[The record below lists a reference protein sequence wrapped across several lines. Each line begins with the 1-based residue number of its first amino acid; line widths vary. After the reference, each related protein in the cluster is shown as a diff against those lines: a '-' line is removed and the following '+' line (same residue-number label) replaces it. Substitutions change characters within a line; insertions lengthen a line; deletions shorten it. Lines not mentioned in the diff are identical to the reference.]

1 MDLDS
6 SEDRF
11 EEIKAEFEAN
21 LESARTEEDVRFR
34 LINRIITEV
43 LGWDFKE
50 VQTEKPN
57 ESGFSDYLLQSDGRT
72 RAIIEVKRT
81 SHKLT
86 QSKAKSLSFLKV
98 GGSGLD
104 AARAG
109 MEQAASYCFQE
120 GVDFAIVSNGTT
132 WVLFR
137 ASRTDGKRPSD
148 GQAAVFNN
156 LDIISDNFQ
165 VFYELLGRE
174 HLVNRVYRAILD
186 EQEGFKLLPKE
197 ELHTPFGTSA
207 ASAGSKSDHARDLDE
222 VFDSFFSTISGDS
235 DKTLLMKCFVESKES
250 QHAEKVLARITNE
263 VLEQLKPME
272 SSTGGQ
278 LATELERAAAAQRG
292 EKILLIG
299 NKGSGKSTFIDRFFE
314 MTLDEG
320 MRRRCL
326 VLKLDLARYEA
337 DSSTLADWLDRNLQ
351 MQIDKQLYQDAPPSF
366 DELQGVFHST
376 YQRWSV
382 GPHKHLYE
390 TDSTAFKVKFGEYL
404 EDIIDKR
411 PHDYCVA
418 QLKNAISS
426 RHRLPCIIFDNTD
439 QFPSEVQQA
448 VFQYANALYEQT
460 KVCFLIVPITD
471 QTVWQLS
478 KSGPLQSYQAKS
490 FFLPVP
496 STREVLKKRIQFLAS
511 EVDESD
517 TQSGRYALPNGIQV
531 ALDDLRAFAGSL
543 EEVFLNNE
551 FVARRIGYLAN
562 FDIRRSLELSK
573 RLMTSPHIGIDDLIR
588 SFLSGGQLEVKKD
601 SLSIAL
607 ICGQNKMFR
616 QDQSDFVLD
625 LFEIDP
631 SLISSPLLRLRI
643 LTLLLDKQR
652 SVHDPLDSF
661 LTCGEIEQYFE
672 VIGVSAQITRTNLQ
686 TLLNSRLVEP
696 YNPTEG
702 QVVAGQSVSIS
713 TSGEMHVELALHD
726 NAYISQMALVT
737 PIRDHNTSSE
747 IRTISDQKLPDFRRS
762 NDIRTKFLDYCAK
775 QDAIFCKIPD
785 RNENYRNQR
794 SLLDELQV
802 RTTKTNV
809 SATVKWFNAR
819 EGYGFITLDK
829 QDLDAFLSL
838 TVVEQ
843 YGLGTVYDKQV
854 LKCTVAE
861 SARGWQV
868 TELTSVD
875 DVAVPNKAD
884 EPSKTLMMAKV
895 TFYNAAK
902 GFGFLKPED
911 GSRDILLPRRTLA
924 QLGLSDIDEGRTVL
938 VEAEMQFKGPV
949 AVALEMDT
957 Y

>member
-6 SEDRF
+6 SRDRF
-11 EEIKAEFEAN
+11 EEIKTEFETSS
-21 LESARTEEDVRFR
+21 ETARTEEDVRFR
-34 LINRIITEV
+34 LINRLVTEV
-43 LGWDFKE
+43 LGWDFNE
-50 VQTEKPN
+50 VQTEEPN

-72 RAIIEVKRT
+72 RAVIEVKRT
-81 SHKLT
+81 SHRMT

-109 MEQAASYCFQE
+109 LNQAASYCFQE
-120 GVDFAIVSNGTT
+120 GVDFAVVTNGTT
-132 WVLFR
+132 WILFR
-137 ASRTDGKRPSD
+137 ASRTDGKRPSE

-156 LDIISDNFQ
+156 LNVVLENFQ

-174 HLVNRVYRAILD
+174 HLTNRVYRAILD

-197 ELHTPFGTSA
+197 ELHFPYGASA
-207 ASAGSKSDHARDLDE
+207 ASAGSKSDHGRDLDD
-222 VFDSFFSTISGDS
+222 VFDSFFSTISGENDN
-235 DKTLLMKCFVESKES
+235 TLLMKCFVESKES

-263 VLEQLKPME
+263 VLEQLEPME
-272 SSTGGQ
+272 SSAGGQ
-278 LATELERAAAAQRG
+278 LASEIHRAAAAQRG

-314 MTLDEG
+314 MTLDES

-326 VLKLDLARYEA
+326 VLKLDLAGYEA
-337 DSSTLADWLDRNLQ
+337 GTSALADWLDRNLQ
-351 MQIDKQLYQDAPPSF
+351 AQIDKQLYNDKPPSF
-366 DELQGVFHST
+366 DELQGVFHSI

-390 TDSTAFKVKFGEYL
+390 TDLTAFKVKFGEHL

-411 PHDYCVA
+411 PHEYCVS
-418 QLKNAISS
+418 QLKNAIAS
-426 RHRLPCIIFDNTD
+426 RHRLPCIVFDNTD

-496 STREVLKKRIQFLAS
+496 STKDVLRKRIQFIAS
-511 EVDESD
+511 EVDETD
-517 TQSGRYALPNGIQV
+517 TQSGRYSLPNGIQV
-531 ALDDLRAFAGSL
+531 ALDDLRAFAGTL

-588 SFLSGGQLEVKKD
+588 TFLSGGNLDVKSD
-601 SLSIAL
+601 ALSTAL

-616 QDQSDFVLD
+616 LDQSDFVLD
-625 LFEIDP
+625 LFEIDS

-643 LTLLLDKQR
+643 LILLLDKQR
-652 SVHDPLDSF
+652 SVHDPLESF
-661 LTCGEIEQYFE
+661 LTCSEIEQYFE
-672 VIGVSAQITRTNLQ
+672 VIGVSAQITRSNIQ

-713 TSGEMHVELALHD
+713 TSGEMHAELALHD
-726 NAYISQMALVT
+726 SAYVSQMALVT
-737 PIRDHNTSSE
+737 PIRDHVVATE
-747 IRTISDQKLPDFRRS
+747 IKSVNEGKLPNYRRS
-762 NDIRTKFLDYCAK
+762 NEIRAKFLDYCAK
-775 QDAIFCKIPD
+775 QDAVFCKIPE
-785 RNENYRNQR
+785 RNDNYANQR
-794 SLLDELQV
+794 SLVDELQV
-802 RTTKTNV
+802 RTTKTDV
-809 SATVKWFNAR
+809 AASVKWFNPR
-819 EGYGFITLDK
+819 EGYGFVTLD
-829 QDLDAFLSL
+829 QQNRDAFLSL

-843 YGLGTVYDKQV
+843 FGLGRVYEKQN
-854 LKCTVAE
+854 LICTVAE

-875 DVAVPNKAD
+875 DIVLVEQTK
-884 EPSKTLMMAKV
+884 EPVKELVLAKV
-895 TFYNAAK
+895 TFYNSIK
-902 GFGFLKPED
+902 GYGFLEPED
-911 GSRDILLPRRTLA
+911 GGRDILLPRRTLA
-924 QLGLSDIDEGRTVL
+924 QLGLNNIEEGRTVL
-938 VEAEMQFKGPV
+938 VETEMQIKGPV
-949 AVALEMDT
+949 AVGIEADST
-957 Y
+957 

>member
-11 EEIKAEFEAN
+11 EEIKAEFEEG
-21 LESARTEEDVRFR
+21 LESAKTEEDVRFR

-57 ESGFSDYLLQSDGRT
+57 NSGYSDYLLQSDGRT

-81 SHKLT
+81 SNRLT
-86 QSKAKSLSFLKV
+86 QSKSRSLSFLKV

-109 MEQAASYCFQE
+109 LDQAASYCFQE
-120 GVDFAIVSNGTT
+120 GVDFAVVSNGTT
-132 WVLFR
+132 WILFR
-137 ASRTDGKRPSD
+137 ASRTDGKRPSE
-148 GQAAVFNN
+148 GQAAVFNS
-156 LDIISDNFQ
+156 LDIVSENFQ

-197 ELHTPFGTSA
+197 ELHVPYG
-207 ASAGSKSDHARDLDE
+207 ASATTAGAKSDHARDLDE
-222 VFDSFFSTISGDS
+222 VFDSFFSTISGENDN
-235 DKTLLMKCFVESKES
+235 TLLMKCFVESRES

-263 VLEQLKPME
+263 VLEQLEPMQ
-272 SSTGGQ
+272 SSAGGQ
-278 LATELERAAAAQRG
+278 LAAELQRAATAKRG

-314 MTLDEG
+314 MTLDAR

-326 VLKLDLARYEA
+326 VLKLDLAGYEA
-337 DSSTLADWLDRNLQ
+337 GTSALADWLDRNLQ
-351 MQIDKQLYQDAPPSF
+351 RQIDQQLYHENPPSF
-366 DELQGVFHST
+366 DELRGVFHST

-390 TDSTAFKVKFGEYL
+390 TDQTAFKVKFGEHL

-411 PHDYCVA
+411 PHEYCVA
-418 QLKNAISS
+418 QIKNAIAS
-426 RHRLPCIIFDNTD
+426 RHRLPCIVFDNTD

-496 STREVLKKRIQFLAS
+496 STKEVLKKRIQFIAS
-511 EVDESD
+511 EVSESD
-517 TQSGRYALPNGIQV
+517 TQSGKYSLPNGIQV
-531 ALDDLRAFAGSL
+531 ALDDLSAFAGSL

-573 RLMTSPHIGIDDLIR
+573 RLMTSPHIGIDELIR
-588 SFLSGGQLEVKKD
+588 TFLSGGNLTVKSN
-601 SLSIAL
+601 SLSVAL
-607 ICGQNKMFR
+607 ICGQNKLFR
-616 QDQSDFVLD
+616 SDQSDFVLD
-625 LFEIDP
+625 LFEIDS

-643 LTLLLDKQR
+643 LILLLDKQR
-652 SVHDPLDSF
+652 SVHDPLESF

-672 VIGVSAQITRTNLQ
+672 VIGVSAQITRSNIQ
-686 TLLNSRLVEP
+686 TLLDSRLVEP

-726 NAYISQMALVT
+726 SAYVSQMALVT
-737 PIRDHNTSSE
+737 PIRDHFVASE
-747 IRTISDQKLPDFRRS
+747 IKSINDGTLPDFRRS
-762 NDIRTKFLDYCAK
+762 SDIRSKFLDYCAR

-785 RNENYRNQR
+785 RNENYTNQR
-794 SLLDELQV
+794 SLIDELQV
-802 RTTKTNV
+802 RTTKANV
-809 SATVKWFNAR
+809 AATVKWFNPR
-819 EGYGFITLDK
+819 EGYGFVTLDK
-829 QDLDAFLSL
+829 QDLDAFISL

-843 YGLGTVYDKQV
+843 FGIGKVHEKQKLV
-854 LKCTVAE
+854 CTVAE

-875 DVAVPNKAD
+875 DVII
-884 EPSKTLMMAKV
+884 MGKV
-895 TFYNAAK
+895 EESSRSLVLAEVLFYDSTK

-911 GSRDILLPRRTLA
+911 DGRDILLPRRTLA
-924 QLGLSDIDEGRTVL
+924 QLGLNDIEAGQTVL
-938 VEAEMQFKGPV
+938 VETEMQIKGPV
-949 AVALEMDT
+949 ATGIEVESI
-957 Y
+957 